1 MKITELRIGN
11 WVKKGKRQFQIGNLI
26 GYAICNIKEN
36 SINCCEI
43 KKIKPIKLTDEWLD
57 KFSFI
62 DKKIKLGYGEE
73 LELDLDGNHYN
84 IFYTKYEETILM
96 CREIKYVHQLQNLY
110 HAFTNLEL
118 IIHACKCKKCGKV
131 METQ

>member
-11 WVKKGKRQFQIGNLI
+11 WVKHKNGKRQFQIGNLI
-26 GYAICNIKEN
+26 GYAICGIKEN
-36 SINCCEI
+36 SINCGEI
-43 KKIKPIKLTDEWLD
+43 KKFKPIKLTDEWLD

-62 DKKIKLGYGEE
+62 DKKIKFGNQEE

-84 IFYTKYEETILM
+84 IFYNQYEEDEIKEKILM
-96 CREIKYVHQLQNLY
+96 CRQIKYVHQLQNLY

-118 IIHACKCKKCGKV
+118 IKAK
-131 METQ
+131 